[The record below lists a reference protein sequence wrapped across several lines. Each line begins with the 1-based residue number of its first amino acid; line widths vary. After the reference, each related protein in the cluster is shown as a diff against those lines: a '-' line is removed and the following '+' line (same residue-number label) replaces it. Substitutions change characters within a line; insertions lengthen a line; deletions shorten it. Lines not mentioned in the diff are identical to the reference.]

1 MQGMG
6 LNETMADEMA
16 NGNDAHRVYT
26 DAITA
31 QLGERVTNLGRRQT
45 DLEAEMRTGFKQ
57 MESAM
62 GALAAE
68 MRNSVASLSANIAE
82 RNKPQWQALG
92 VALTFCTILGGLA
105 YWPINAATTDLK
117 TAVAAISLNMVTKTE
132 MEWRTQR
139 GAEDRKR
146 QDEAMID
153 LRTNTVSRNEWSERN
168 HARDGEITELS
179 RRIDELRQQVG
190 GIYGATDVIK
200 DLQSEVKMLRQRQF
214 EEAISQGR
222 RAPQP

>member
-1 MQGMG
+1 
-6 LNETMADEMA
+6 MA

-117 TAVAAISLNMVTKTE
+117 AAVAAISVNMVTKTE
-132 MEWRTQR
+132 MDWRTQR

-146 QDEAMID
+146 SEDALTE
-153 LRTNTVSRNEWSERN
+153 LRTTTVTRNEWQERN
-168 HARDGEITELS
+168 LARNGEIAELG
-179 RRIDELRQQVG
+179 RRIDELRQEVG
-190 GIYGATDVIK
+190 SVYGTRDVIT
-200 DLQSEVKMLRQRQF
+200 DLKRQVDTLRQRVF
-214 EEAISQGR
+214 EVRTEGR
-222 RAPQP
+222 AGE